1 MDLYG
6 YPCYRF
12 YKKLKDCKKRS
23 NQMYCSLIVP
33 CTSRDMMGI
42 SLFYFK
48 NKYMYKNGA
57 VVENAYEIQPRV
69 DLEEYI
75 STFSTINW

>member
-1 MDLYG
+1 
-6 YPCYRF
+6 
-12 YKKLKDCKKRS
+12 
-23 NQMYCSLIVP
+23 
-33 CTSRDMMGI
+33 
-42 SLFYFK
+42 
-48 NKYMYKNGA
+48 MYKNGA